1 MPNNSRQ
8 AGKQRVRD
16 GNGGRPFCAFIIK
29 VGGMAMHREA
39 LIHQLLS
46 IRAGVDAC
54 LSFLSEQREQEETA
68 CHHPEDRRENL
79 TVMGG
84 PTRFRCKDCGEEIE
98 GEL

>member
-1 MPNNSRQ
+1 MN
-8 AGKQRVRD
+8 
-16 GNGGRPFCAFIIK
+16 
-29 VGGMAMHREA
+29 REA

-54 LSFLSEQREQEETA
+54 LSYLVEQQAEEA
-68 CHHPEDRRENL
+68 MVCAHPPDRRVNL

-84 PTRFRCKDCGEEIE
+84 PSKFRCKDCGTVVE